1 MTSGFPQRGTKYWS
15 TQLRSSSQGI
25 WVENLCSPFMWNK
38 TIMRHENLWT
48 RLRISRTTDSVSSEL
63 ESCELVKDI
72 WKLNFAWMGL
82 PLVQS
87 TFYLRVVNI
96 LQLFRLGNHISLFIS
111 LLMSKGS
118 RGDRKLS
125 KTSTMTHIK
134 VSKTQIWMPE
144 VLPKPRACV
153 FLLNQTAQLCET

>member
-15 TQLRSSSQGI
+15 TQLRSSSQDI
-25 WVENLCSPFMWNK
+25 WVQNLCWLSMWNK
-38 TIMRHENLWT
+38 TLLCVTKSRKWSNLWT

-96 LQLFRLGNHISLFIS
+96 LQLFRLGNHISLSYPSWCQKARGATESCPKHPQGPTSRCPKHKFHIRSFSKAQS
-111 LLMSKGS
+111 LCIL
-118 RGDRKLS
+118 
-125 KTSTMTHIK
+125 T
-134 VSKTQIWMPE
+134 
-144 VLPKPRACV
+144 
-153 FLLNQTAQLCET
+153 

>member
-15 TQLRSSSQGI
+15 TQLRLSSQGI

-38 TIMRHENLWT
+38 TLLCVTKSRQCSNLWT

-63 ESCELVKDI
+63 ESCELAKNL
-72 WKLNFAWMGL
+72 WKLNFAWMGF

-87 TFYLRVVNI
+87 TCYLRVVNI
-96 LQLFRLGNHISLFIS
+96 LKLFRLGNHISFFIS

-118 RGDRKLS
+118 RGDRSCPKHPQGPTSRCQKHKYQCS
-125 KTSTMTHIK
+125 K
-134 VSKTQIWMPE
+134 
-144 VLPKPRACV
+144 
-153 FLLNQTAQLCET
+153 F